1 MKFLTPM
8 ANLVKMIGVFI
19 ISGVLI
25 NPNNDQICRRLEEID
40 NSIENFKNIK
50 IKCLK

>member
-1 MKFLTPM
+1 MKFLNPL

-25 NPNNDQICRRLEEID
+25 NPKNQQICKRLDDID
-40 NSIENFKNIK
+40 TSIENFKNIK